1 MLAVG
6 SAIILVLYADP
17 FGGDDGTRLA
27 ASAAPSEEPVKDDGL
42 FEEPVAD
49 PSPSPTPT
57 GKRLFEVA
65 AWSRG
70 SRGSLDRAVKAKA
83 IDEVDFDWYHSRADG
98 SVKPEGENL
107 DLLARA
113 KSQGVRVLMTVTNRK
128 NHLSPF
134 DPEMAATILATP
146 EKRKQHIDAL
156 MRICLEKG
164 YDGIDLDWEMMKVA
178 DRDRFSSF
186 VEELAQRLHAEKKL
200 LSIAVFPKTSEPGEW
215 DSQKSEDYKRIGAAV
230 DEFKIMTYSFSGPWS
245 KPGPQAPLDWADEV
259 LSFAETVVKP
269 SKIAMGVPFFG
280 FEWVGD
286 EANTAYLR
294 DVLKLQ
300 QRYLVETRRDGASK
314 ELRAT
319 YQDDKRLRH
328 TFYVMD
334 ERALEAKL
342 DLVVKDHPKIAG
354 IAIWVMG
361 DEESGFWD
369 VIQQTFAY

>member
-1 MLAVG
+1 
-6 SAIILVLYADP
+6 
-17 FGGDDGTRLA
+17 
-27 ASAAPSEEPVKDDGL
+27 
-42 FEEPVAD
+42 
-49 PSPSPTPT
+49 
-57 GKRLFEVA
+57 
-65 AWSRG
+65 
-70 SRGSLDRAVKAKA
+70 
-83 IDEVDFDWYHSRADG
+83 
-98 SVKPEGENL
+98 
-107 DLLARA
+107 
-113 KSQGVRVLMTVTNRK
+113 MTVTNRE

-134 DPEMAATILATP
+134 DPEMATAILATP

-156 MRICLEKG
+156 MKICLEKG
-164 YDGIDLDWEMMKVA
+164 YDGIDLDWEMMKVT

-186 VEELAQRLHAEKKL
+186 VEELAARLHAEKKR

-215 DSQKSEDYKRIGAAV
+215 DSQKSEDYERIGAAV

-245 KPGPQAPLDWADEV
+245 EPGPQAPLDWADEV

-269 SKIAMGVPFFG
+269 GKISMGVPFFG

-286 EANTAYLR
+286 EARTAYLR

-300 QRYLVETRRDGASK
+300 ERYLVETRRDGPSK

-342 DLVVKDHPKIAG
+342 DLIVKDHPKIAG

-361 DEESGFWD
+361 KEEPGFWEL
-369 VIQQTFAY
+369 IQRTFAY